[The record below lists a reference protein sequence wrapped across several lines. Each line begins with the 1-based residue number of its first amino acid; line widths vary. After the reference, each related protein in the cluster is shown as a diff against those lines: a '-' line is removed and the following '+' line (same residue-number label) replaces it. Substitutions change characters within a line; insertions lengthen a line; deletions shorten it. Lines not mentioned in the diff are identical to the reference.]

1 MPAKNVN
8 RSLLR
13 YLVLFSAFYLSSAWS
28 GLLVK
33 EDVDKLFADQYLV
46 GDIQPNMPLWP
57 LFIKNPAE
65 PDAKPELKAYVFE
78 TIDFEPVR
86 GYGGKPID
94 VMVVMDV
101 NGNFLESKL
110 LDHKEP
116 LFRSEAGIAKLTK
129 FAAQFSGLTTRHN
142 VEIFDFKATP
152 RRDDK
157 YAALHGVQAGTVSAK
172 AITKTIML
180 SAASVA
186 IAHAEAADIGQIA
199 GAAAAGSRHKPQN
212 EDYTPMGWAD
222 MSSNG
227 MVSTQNFTRAD
238 IEKAFANTK
247 AAGSDKLAS
256 AKPDETALSV
266 HVALIS
272 VPAIGRN

>member
-1 MPAKNVN
+1 VNDINGQFHGKKMPAKNVI

-13 YLVLFSAFYLSSAWS
+13 YLVFLSVFYLSSAWS

-57 LFIKNPAE
+57 LFTKNPAE

-101 NGNFLESKL
+101 NGNFLQSKL

-129 FAAQFSGLTTRHN
+129 FAAQFSGLTT
-142 VEIFDFKATP
+142 ITP
-152 RRDDK
+152 KEKLRF
-157 YAALHGVQAGTVSAK
+157 VSCSICCWPGSCWVNHEGLSL
-172 AITKTIML
+172 ITLCEPIVCSTWTI
-180 SAASVA
+180 
-186 IAHAEAADIGQIA
+186 
-199 GAAAAGSRHKPQN
+199 
-212 EDYTPMGWAD
+212 
-222 MSSNG
+222 
-227 MVSTQNFTRAD
+227 
-238 IEKAFANTK
+238 
-247 AAGSDKLAS
+247 
-256 AKPDETALSV
+256 
-266 HVALIS
+266 
-272 VPAIGRN
+272 